1 MKRSPY
7 GSRVLVT
14 GVTGGIGLS
23 IARLFMQNG
32 FQVAGCSRH
41 KSDVL
46 PPGLL
51 WFPMDVSDDA
61 SVRICVEQAAQ
72 ALGGIDI
79 LIHCAGMGLGGSVE
93 DISAEELAYQLDI
106 NTLGFVRTAQAVLP
120 GMRAQKKGL
129 LLPISS
135 IAGFISIPY
144 QSSYSASK
152 FALEALVQALRMEA
166 RPFGIQACL
175 IEPGDTKTGF
185 TGARRLCT
193 QVQPCYQA
201 PMTAAISKMERDEQ
215 QGKSP
220 DTVAKTALKL
230 AYCSR
235 VPIRRAVG
243 ASYRMIRILCKLLPD
258 RLAEFIVRRLYLHNG
273 SPKGETVKAHP
284 DDRF

>member
-1 MKRSPY
+1 MKQSPY
-7 GSRVLVT
+7 GSRVLIT
-14 GVTGGIGLS
+14 GVTGGIGLA
-23 IARLFMQNG
+23 IAELFIQNG
-32 FQVAGCSRH
+32 FRVAGCSRH
-41 KSDVL
+41 KSETL
-46 PPGLL
+46 PEGLS
-51 WFPMDVSDDA
+51 WFSMDVCDDD
-61 SVRICVEQAAQ
+61 SVRTCVEQAVQ

-79 LIHCAGMGLGGSVE
+79 LIHCAGMGIGGSVE
-93 DISAEELAYQLDI
+93 DVSPEELRHQLDV
-106 NTLGFVRTAQAVLP
+106 NTLGFIRTAQAVLP
-120 GMRAQKKGL
+120 GMRAQHRGL

-152 FALEALVQALRMEA
+152 FALEALVQALRMETK
-166 RPFGIQACL
+166 PFGIQACL

-185 TGARRLCT
+185 TGARRLCA